1 METSAEVLRRELD
14 ELVALS
20 AAADQVIARILTE
33 TPEVDADG
41 AAVLWEVAEVI
52 GRCEQARH
60 GQLVQVLARADGAG
74 TRKGVLKPWIATHL
88 DVSDSKAR
96 GIAEAAR
103 RIGALPE
110 LAESLSSG
118 QVGADTIR
126 ALTRTAKAVEG
137 TGKDKTATLTEML
150 EISERDGVAAAN
162 RGIRELEHAL
172 DPGGSRDLLAKQ
184 RARSFVRV
192 IELEDGRCRIEALLD
207 PIRATILR
215 SAIDQMCS
223 AWIRE
228 GQYDGTDPL
237 PDDVRSTEQIAAHA
251 LVRMAEVFL
260 MADSKTRG
268 VKFTPQILFTAL
280 LDQAEN
286 GLARTVYETMVPRA
300 GLGEV
305 VAHVLEHDRDGE
317 PVLLDGAR
325 INADP
330 TARLASPAQRIALAF
345 RDRHCSY
352 PGCTRPPTWSLHAHH
367 RTAYSEG
374 GPTVTR
380 NLTPLCSEHHVLT
393 HQQQTA
399 AGEQAG
405 RAQAH
410 LPH

>member
-1 METSAEVLRRELD
+1 MT
-14 ELVALS
+14 
-20 AAADQVIARILTE
+20 
-33 TPEVDADG
+33 G
-41 AAVLWEVAEVI
+41 
-52 GRCEQARH
+52 
-60 GQLVQVLARADGAG
+60 VQ
-74 TRKGVLKPWIATHL
+74 TC
-88 DVSDSKAR
+88 
-96 GIAEAAR
+96 
-103 RIGALPE
+103 ALP
-110 LAESLSSG
+110 
-118 QVGADTIR
+118 IW
-126 ALTRTAKAVEG
+126 
-137 TGKDKTATLTEML
+137 
-150 EISERDGVAAAN
+150 
-162 RGIRELEHAL
+162 
-172 DPGGSRDLLAKQ
+172 
-184 RARSFVRV
+184 ARSFVRV

-215 SAIDQMCS
+215 SAIDQTCS

-237 PDDVRSTEQIAAHA
+237 PDDVRTTEQIAAHA

-268 VKFTPQILFTAL
+268 VKFTPQVLFTTP
-280 LDQAEN
+280 LDQAED

-305 VAHVLEHDRDGE
+305 AAHVLEHDRDGE
-317 PVLLDGAR
+317 PALLDGVE

-330 TARLASPAQRIALAF
+330 GARLASPAQRIGLAF

-352 PGCTRPPTWSLHAHH
+352 PGCKRPPTWSLHAHH

-380 NLTPLCSEHHVLT
+380 NLTPLCSEHHILT
-393 HQQQTA
+393 HQQTA